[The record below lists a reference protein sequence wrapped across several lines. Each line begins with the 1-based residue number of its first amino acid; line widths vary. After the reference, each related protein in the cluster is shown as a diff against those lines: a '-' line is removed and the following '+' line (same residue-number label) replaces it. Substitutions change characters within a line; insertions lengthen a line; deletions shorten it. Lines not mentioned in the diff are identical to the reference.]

1 MSVKYHGVVVPES
14 TDLADGP
21 KAFRDLTDFGNAMPI
36 FATLAERDGWTSP
49 PDGALCT
56 VLKSSGVAANTVMQ
70 FISGSGWKTLET
82 PTIGIIEMWPTATP
96 PANYLLCNGQAVPA
110 GSDYDQLRA
119 IVGANV
125 PNLVD
130 KFVLGSGVKAI
141 NATGGAATVTLAT
154 NQMPVHN
161 HFTNTGLQSANHS
174 HGGTTGTESTNHS
187 HGLPSEMVRNVS
199 GLLVPNTAVPGYNY
213 TPSTGLFTDNQSVLH
228 THGFTTGGVS
238 ADHTH
243 AITND
248 GGGQAH
254 ENMPPYVVMAYII
267 RAK

>member
-49 PDGALCT
+49 PNGALCT
-56 VLKSSGVAANTVMQ
+56 VLASAGVPVNVVQQYIT
-70 FISGSGWKTLET
+70 GTGWKSLEVAT
-82 PTIGIIEMWPTATP
+82 VGEIKMWPTATP
-96 PANYLLCNGQAVPA
+96 PTNHLLCNGQAVPA

-130 KFVLGSGVKAI
+130 KFVLGSGVKAV
-141 NATGGAATVTLAT
+141 NATGGAATVALTVAQLPA
-154 NQMPVHN
+154 HN
-161 HFTNTGLQSANHS
+161 HGSRTQDDNAFHGHGVTQNNAGSHS
-174 HGGTTGTESTNHS
+174 HTADPNSIANY
-187 HGLPSEMVRNVS
+187 NVS
-199 GLLVPNTAVPGYNY
+199 DRYAAVQVGGGWFYGIGAWSTSTAP
-213 TPSTGLFTDNQSVLH
+213 
-228 THGFTTGGVS
+228 
-238 ADHTH
+238 DHTH
-243 AITND
+243 SVAVQGNNAPHGHYINND
-248 GGGQAH
+248 GSNQAH